1 MVLERD
7 NQEIIAAVSLG
18 LFQLETGQTYTSGAI
33 DTKGF
38 RSLSFVINHAAGL
51 LHPNNV
57 IYLGAQESVDGLT
70 WTQVATIKLLPSE
83 KYPHQDL
90 VIPLSPYIQ
99 TMGVVCAERYI
110 RFYINA
116 VAVVAGEG
124 DDLTLFVM
132 GILFPEQRAFRGWDP
147 MALLGDGQP

>member
-1 MVLERD
+1 
-7 NQEIIAAVSLG
+7 
-18 LFQLETGQTYTSGAI
+18 
-33 DTKGF
+33 
-38 RSLSFVINHAAGL
+38 
-51 LHPNNV
+51 
-57 IYLGAQESVDGLT
+57 
-70 WTQVATIKLLPSE
+70 
-83 KYPHQDL
+83 
-90 VIPLSPYIQ
+90 
-99 TMGVVCAERYI
+99 MGVVCAERYI